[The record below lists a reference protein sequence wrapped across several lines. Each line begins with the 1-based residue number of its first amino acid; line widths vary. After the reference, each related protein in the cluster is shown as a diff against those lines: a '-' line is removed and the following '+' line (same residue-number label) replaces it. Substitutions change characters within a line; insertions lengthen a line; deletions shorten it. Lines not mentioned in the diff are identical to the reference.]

1 MTNIH
6 QYWVYM
12 MSNRTRSVLYIGV
25 TNDLYR
31 RFNEHRNGMIAGFTH
46 KYKCHYLVYFE
57 EYNSVDDAIAREKEL
72 KGWRRDKKNRLIAT
86 INPQMFDLAESMGW
100 IE

>member
-1 MTNIH
+1 
-6 QYWVYM
+6 
-12 MSNRTRSVLYIGV
+12 
-25 TNDLYR
+25 
-31 RFNEHRNGMIAGFTH
+31 MIAGFTH